1 MSKSKNIITAIIF
14 LSCFLIIFPSNSSA
28 EKNSYYPFYRKGFN
42 HTSDSEFFTTLGTA
56 SIHGGALQITPD
68 TMNDKSYLIE
78 KSGRAMLNRRFKIWE
93 ESKTGNAS
101 LDVILSFNSTF
112 TINVYPTVPKVSP
125 AEGLAFIIAPNII
138 DFPSNSYGEYLG
150 LTNSST
156 DGNPNNR
163 FVAIEFDTS
172 KQAFDPD
179 NNHIGLDIN
188 GVNSTKTVS
197 LSDYGIVIAPDQDV
211 TKNNTVWI
219 QYNGTTKVLDVY
231 MALEGSPRP
240 KHPLLSEI
248 MNLKTHLNQYS
259 YFGFAASTGKTAQL
273 NCVLM
278 WNLTV
283 EIIPEEKDHTKL
295 YIGLGV
301 GIPAVIILV
310 VLLGIY
316 GYYWNER
323 RHVDD
328 PNILGAL
335 KSLPGTPREF
345 LFKELKKA
353 TNNFDDKMKLGQ
365 GGFGVVYKGVL
376 ASENNTPIAVKKFSR
391 ESIKGKDDF
400 LSELTI
406 INRLRHKHLVR
417 LEGWCHKN
425 GMLLLVYEYMPNGS
439 LDHHLFGG
447 SEKTLSWGHR
457 YKITYGIASGLH
469 YLHNEYNQ
477 KVIHRDLKANNI
489 LLDSNFN
496 ARLGDFGL
504 ARAID
509 NERTSYAEL
518 EGVPGTIGYIAPECF
533 HTGKGTRESDI
544 YGFGAVVLEVV
555 CGQRPWTKV
564 GGFTCLVDWV
574 WKLYREGRILDAVD
588 KRLGEDYVP
597 EEAEKLLLLGLACSH
612 PIANE
617 RPKTQLIFQIVSG
630 SGQVPL
636 LPPFKPAFVW
646 PSMEPLDGDERR
658 STTSTPDETP
668 MNSSFYGTSGWSLDG
683 ESRES
688 YVRYSDIT
696 TKV

>member
-1 MSKSKNIITAIIF
+1 MSKPKNTITAIIF
-14 LSCFLIIFPSNSSA
+14 LSFFLLIFPSNSSA
-28 EKNSYYPFYRKGFN
+28 KKPQYVSYNYSRFDQSR
-42 HTSDSEFFTTLGTA
+42 DSEFFRTLGSA
-56 SIHGGALQITPD
+56 SIDGGALQITPD
-68 TMNDKSYLIE
+68 TLNAAQIFLIN
-78 KSGRAMLNRRFKIWE
+78 KSGRAMFTRRFKIWE
-93 ESKTGNAS
+93 ASKTGNTS
-101 LDVILSFNSTF
+101 LDLVLSFNSTF
-112 TINVYPTVPKVSP
+112 TVNVYPASP
-125 AEGLAFIIAPNII
+125 NDTHAEGLAFIIAPNISDI
-138 DFPSNSYGEYLG
+138 PENSYGQFLG

-156 DGNPNNR
+156 DGNINNR
-163 FVAIEFDTS
+163 FIAIELDTS

-179 NNHIGLDIN
+179 SNHLGLDIN
-188 GVNSTKTVS
+188 SVNSTKTVS
-197 LSDYGIVIAPDQDV
+197 LSDHDIVIAPEQAK

-219 QYNGTTKVLDVY
+219 EYNGTTKILDVY

-240 KHPLLSEI
+240 KEPLLSEI
-248 MNLKTHLNQYS
+248 INLKTYLNQYS

-283 EIIPEEKDHTKL
+283 ELLPEHKDRTGL
-295 YIGLGV
+295 IVGLGV
-301 GIPAVIILV
+301 GIPVVIILV
-310 VLLGIY
+310 ILLMAY
-316 GYYWNER
+316 GYYWNKR
-323 RHVDD
+323 RHIDD

-345 LFKELKKA
+345 TFKELKKA

-376 ASENNTPIAVKKFSR
+376 ASENTTIAVKKFSR

-544 YGFGAVVLEVV
+544 YGFGAVVLETV

-564 GGFTCLVDWV
+564 GGFICLVDWV

-617 RPKTQLIFQIVSG
+617 RPKTQAIFQIVSG

-646 PSMEPLDGDERR
+646 PSGEPLDGEEQ
-658 STTSTPDETP
+658 STASNTPDETP
-668 MNSSFYGTSGWSLDG
+668 MNSSFYGSSGWSLNG

-696 TKV
+696 TR

>member
-14 LSCFLIIFPSNSSA
+14 LSSFLLIFPSYSSA
-28 EKNSYYPFYRKGFN
+28 KNYAFYRKGFSYA
-42 HTSDSEFFTTLGTA
+42 SDSEFFTVLGSA
-56 SIHGGALQITPD
+56 SIHGEALQITPD
-68 TMNDKSYLIE
+68 TINDKSSFLLNKY
-78 KSGRAMLNRRFKIWE
+78 GRTMLNRRFKIWE
-93 ESKTGNAS
+93 ASKTGNTS
-101 LDVILSFNSTF
+101 LDLILSFNSIF
-112 TINVYPTVPKVSP
+112 TINVYPTVANIPP
-125 AEGLAFIIAPNII
+125 AEGLAFIIAPNISEM
-138 DFPSNSYGEYLG
+138 PSNSHGEFLG

-156 DGNPNNR
+156 DGNTNNR

-179 NNHIGLDIN
+179 SNHIGLDIN
-188 GVNSTKTVS
+188 SVNSTKTVS
-197 LSDYGIVIAPDQDV
+197 LSEYGIVIAPEQDK

-219 QYNGTTKVLDVY
+219 QYNGTTKILDVF

-240 KHPLLSEI
+240 KNPVLSQNI
-248 MNLKTHLNQYS
+248 NLKDYLNQYS
-259 YFGFAASTGKTAQL
+259 YFGFAGSTGSTAAQL

-283 EIIPEEKDHTKL
+283 EILLEEKDLTKL

-301 GIPAVIILV
+301 GIPLLVILV
-310 VLLGIY
+310 ASLGIY
-316 GYYWNER
+316 GYYWNKR
-323 RHVDD
+323 RHIDD

-353 TNNFDDKMKLGQ
+353 TNNFDEKMKLGQ
-365 GGFGVVYKGVL
+365 GGFGIVYKGVL

-417 LEGWCHKN
+417 LEGWCHRN

-457 YKITYGIASGLH
+457 YKITYGVASGLH

-564 GGFTCLVDWV
+564 GGFHCLVDWV

-636 LPPFKPAFVW
+636 LPSFKPAFVW
-646 PSMEPLDGDERR
+646 PSMEPFGGEEH
-658 STTSTPDETP
+658 STASNTPDETP